1 MANEPEGRAADQA
14 PVPEDEQEG
23 RWVFR
28 SGQPSPGGGAGFNDD
43 GVEALDYNNPHGLTI
58 ERVWFDGKIVFGV
71 ESGELEIDPAVNKVA
86 QEYQVVYEVEL
97 DERGKLVREPDRVE
111 GQFNIYDSIP
121 GYGAVQPG
129 VAVQLRSR
137 ATQLRTPDPALGGR
151 LPEEWLPD
159 PPEQRLRELTRAL
172 SRHRAWRGTPKRR
185 GTWSSPRAYA
195 HAVLPATLSVVRR
208 GGRANVNQGDAATG
222 EHPPEHLELDL

>member
-1 MANEPEGRAADQA
+1 MANEPESRAADQA

-28 SGQPSPGGGAGFNDD
+28 SGQPSPGGGAGFNEH

-121 GYGAVQPG
+121 GMEQYSPVWQFNYVVVPRNYE
-129 VAVQLRSR
+129 QQTLRSE
-137 ATQLRTPDPALGGR
+137 ADCLKSGYPI
-151 LPEEWLPD
+151 
-159 PPEQRLRELTRAL
+159 
-172 SRHRAWRGTPKRR
+172 HR
-185 GTWSSPRAYA
+185 S
-195 HAVLPATLSVVRR
+195 
-208 GGRANVNQGDAATG
+208 NVFEN
-222 EHPPEHLELDL
+222 